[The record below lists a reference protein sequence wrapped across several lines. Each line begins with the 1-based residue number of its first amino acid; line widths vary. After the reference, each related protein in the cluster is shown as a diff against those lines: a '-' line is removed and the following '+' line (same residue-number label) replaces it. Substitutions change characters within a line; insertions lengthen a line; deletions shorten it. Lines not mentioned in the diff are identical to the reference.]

1 MHDSKKRSLKS
12 VAVGATKAVRKQRI
26 NAINNENTQ
35 KHWKNKKHEEIKIS
49 KEKH

>member
-1 MHDSKKRSLKS
+1 MLSQIRSSWANKNS
-12 VAVGATKAVRKQRI
+12 EEQGI